1 MNRRL
6 AHWQRTFLHAVLIGS
21 SVAFLLPYVWL
32 VGTSMKLDKEVQQ
45 LGFRIT
51 PTQPRPRDVS
61 PYVDPRTFAFERP
74 DDIDPQRWDGWLKPM
89 LEQEIGRAIDEWRDP
104 RAAPLD
110 PDVLRGQLIAGV
122 FHRVRAVLPA
132 ETWSSDAEA
141 VRAAAQR
148 IAPESAGRGDANEI
162 VRTMIRRAAS
172 REFVAESF
180 ERCYREFAVGKVLMK
195 DIDYRVHDL
204 TPMVQDATNKNAA
217 QLLPHSR
224 GSDQEQGAGVAW
236 HVVEGP
242 VGLEP
247 RTEAER
253 TVTVL
258 HYDFSR
264 DDAFEVA
271 ADLPLA
277 VAWDRFKRLDISFRR
292 DETWHEMRAL
302 LEINGVL
309 YRSAAPRYLGEDT
322 WWEASFQLPGPDDQR
337 LIPHRY
343 VLLDRIDA
351 GPRFDHG
358 RDVLRLRIRLSR
370 SSQPEA
376 WWAKASENYRK
387 VFEEVP
393 FRQYLKTSVFLA
405 IVNILGNILSCSMI
419 AYALARLNWPG
430 RGLCFYLVLA
440 TLMIPPQITMIPS
453 FVIYRQLGL
462 YNTLAPLWL
471 PGCMAVNA
479 FGIFLL
485 RQAMKGIP
493 RDLEDAARIDGCGYF
508 RTFWHVALP
517 EMKPTLAAISIF
529 TFMYVWN
536 DFMGPLI
543 YVNDQRLYPLA
554 LGLFSLTVGKDG
566 VMFTLIMAAATIMTL
581 PVIALF
587 FVAQRY
593 FIQGVTMSGLKG

>member
-1 MNRRL
+1 MNRSL
-6 AHWQRTFLHAVLIGS
+6 AHWQRTFLHAVLIVS
-21 SVAFLLPYVWL
+21 SVAFLLPYIWL

-45 LGFRIT
+45 LGFRIL

-61 PYVDPRTFAFERP
+61 PYVDPHTFAFERP
-74 DDIDPQRWDGWLKPM
+74 DEIDPARWDGWLRAV
-89 LEQEIGRAIDEWRDP
+89 LEQEIGHVIDEWRDP
-104 RAAPLD
+104 RAAALD
-110 PDVLRGQLIAGV
+110 ADVLRGQLLGGV
-122 FHRVRAVLPA
+122 FQRLRAVLPS
-132 ETWSSDAEA
+132 ETWSSDADT

-148 IAPESAGRGDANEI
+148 VAPDVADAGDANEM
-162 VRTMIRRAAS
+162 VRAMVRRAAS
-172 REFVAESF
+172 SEFVTESF
-180 ERCYREFAVGKVLMK
+180 ERCYREFAIGKVLMK
-195 DIDYRVHDL
+195 DLDYRVHDL
-204 TPMVQDATNKNAA
+204 TPTVPGADAGNSAPP
-217 QLLPHSR
+217 LPHGR
-224 GSDQEQGAGVAW
+224 GSDQSLRPAGTWIVTA
-236 HVVEGP
+236 GP
-242 VGLEP
+242 VSIEP
-247 RTEAER
+247 RIEAER
-253 TVTVL
+253 PVAVL

-264 DDAFEVA
+264 GETFEVV
-271 ADLPLA
+271 ADLPLP
-277 VAWDRFKRLDISFRR
+277 VDWDRFKRLDISFRR
-292 DETWHEMRAL
+292 DETWHEMRAM
-302 LEINGVL
+302 LEINGAL
-309 YRSAAPRYLGEDT
+309 YRSRSPRYLGEDT
-322 WWEASFQLPGPDDQR
+322 WWEASFQLPGPDDDR

-343 VLLDRIDA
+343 VLLDRVDA
-351 GPRFDHG
+351 GPQFNHG
-358 RDVLRLRIRLSR
+358 RDVLRLRIQLNR
-370 SSQPEA
+370 SSRPEA
-376 WWAKASENYRK
+376 WWAKAAENYRK

-430 RGLCFYLVLA
+430 RSLCFYLVLA

-453 FVIYRQLGL
+453 FVIYRQFGL

-471 PGCMAVNA
+471 PGCLAVNA

-508 RTFWHVALP
+508 RTYWHVALP

-581 PVIALF
+581 PVIVLF